1 VTRLSSG
8 HPWRVATDAVVVG
21 IRLAVWVG
29 TGVLLAVGTAAVGVF
44 VSAGAGWSL
53 GAIVA
58 AVYSGTLIFLQ
69 QDRKDG
75 GQGNGQTVVKQV
87 EPDMNQAWGSEPKD
101 SQDTSRKTTPGYSTA
116 WHTRPESTN
125 YSWHPAL
132 NRVEDVLVTQVPEPT
147 TIIDIVERVGMNPGT
162 MPRGQGS
169 AATLW
174 HGALRSAW
182 MTGGQ
187 ELICEILRTAYKIEP
202 SRELQ
207 NLITT
212 HCGQQ
217 Q

>member
-1 VTRLSSG
+1 MKQSPFW
-8 HPWRVATDAVVVG
+8 H
-21 IRLAVWVG
+21 RLAAWVG
-29 TGVLLAVGTAAVGVF
+29 TGLLLAAGTAAVGVF

-58 AVYSGTLIFLQ
+58 TVYSGTLIFLQ
-69 QDRKDG
+69 QDRKDR
-75 GQGNGQTVVKQV
+75 GQDNRQTGVKQM

-101 SQDTSRKTTPGYSTA
+101 SPVTSRKTVPGYPTVSRI
-116 WHTRPESTN
+116 WPESTN

-132 NRVEDVLVTQVPEPT
+132 NGIEDVLVVQVSEPT

-187 ELICEILRTAYKIEP
+187 ELICEILRTAHKIQP
-202 SRELQ
+202 SRELRT
-207 NLITT
+207 LITT
-212 HCGQQ
+212 SCGQQ